1 MRLGVICIGQES
13 NDFNPRPTTLADFR
27 AFGLH
32 EAPDMDELA
41 AVGQFGGFVQAV
53 RASSREITA
62 VPILFAWCGAGGRL
76 DDATRRW
83 FEARIRDGLEAAGP
97 LDGLALQLHGAC
109 AAEGLDDVE
118 GAQLAVCREVLGPD
132 VPIVLSL
139 DHHANVTRQMVEHST
154 AIVGHRTQPHDVV
167 DTGRVAAELLVR
179 IVAKEVRPV
188 IAWRKLRLI
197 SHQEQFLTAKPP
209 MRTWFAAAR
218 RLEKDPRVL
227 QVSPFPMQPW
237 LDVAEGGWAVTVTTD
252 GNAELAERHAE
263 AMADLAW
270 SLRDA
275 FQKKDAVAVDAAVRL
290 ADAAEGLVMLSDTG
304 DTVFG
309 GAAGD
314 SNVILDSMLRQ
325 GIRRPALVPMIAP
338 KAAARLADA
347 GEGATVTLPLGG
359 ETTGLFAPLEVTGTV
374 RKIGGGRVKVSKT
387 NQHAVDMGRAV
398 VFETGPVTLL
408 ITELR
413 GVAGNEPSVW
423 RAMGVEPEGY
433 GMVVLKTASNFQF
446 FAPLASRLI
455 RVDSPGPGQSD
466 LASLPWRRLPR
477 PIHPL
482 EPIASWRG

>member
-1 MRLGVICIGQES
+1 
-13 NDFNPRPTTLADFR
+13 
-27 AFGLH
+27 
-32 EAPDMDELA
+32 
-41 AVGQFGGFVQAV
+41 
-53 RASSREITA
+53 
-62 VPILFAWCGAGGRL
+62 
-76 DDATRRW
+76 
-83 FEARIRDGLEAAGP
+83 
-97 LDGLALQLHGAC
+97 
-109 AAEGLDDVE
+109 
-118 GAQLAVCREVLGPD
+118 
-132 VPIVLSL
+132 
-139 DHHANVTRQMVEHST
+139 MVEHST

-179 IVAKEVRPV
+179 IAAREVRPV

-197 SHQEQFLTAKPP
+197 AHQEQFLTAKPP
-209 MRTWFAAAR
+209 MQTWFDAAR
-218 RLEKDPRVL
+218 LLEEDPRVL

-252 GNAELAERHAE
+252 GDPGLAERHAE

-275 FQKKDAVAVDAAVRL
+275 FQEKDALPVDEAVRL

-314 SNVILDSMLRQ
+314 SNVILESMLRQ

-338 KAAARLADA
+338 KAVATLIEA
-347 GEGATVTLPLGG
+347 GEEATVTLPLGG
-359 ETTGLFAPLEVTGTV
+359 ETTAFFEPLMVTGTV
-374 RKIGGGRVKVSKT
+374 RRIGGGRVEVLKT

-423 RAMGVEPEGY
+423 RAMGVEPEGH
-433 GMVVLKTASNFQF
+433 GMVVLKTASNFQY
-446 FAPLASRLI
+446 FAPLAAQLI

-466 LASLPWRRLPR
+466 LATLPWRRLPR
-477 PIHPL
+477 PIYPF
-482 EPIASWRG
+482 EAIGSWRG